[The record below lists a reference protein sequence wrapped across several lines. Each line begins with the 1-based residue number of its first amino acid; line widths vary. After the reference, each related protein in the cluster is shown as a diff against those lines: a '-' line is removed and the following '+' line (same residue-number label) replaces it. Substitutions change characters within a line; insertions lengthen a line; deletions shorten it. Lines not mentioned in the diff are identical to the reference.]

1 MNDKTILGGLD
12 PELVSRLT
20 TRREAIFKAGKLGVA
35 LASAPIALGAL
46 SSATFGQGS
55 PLPAQIV
62 DTLNFA
68 LTLEFLEDEFYRTAI
83 NSRNLIPNTTRKV
96 FRQISDHEAA
106 HVKFLQGAL
115 GTAATTKP
123 TFDFTAGG
131 AFADVFSNYQTFLAV
146 SQAFEDTGVRAYK
159 GQAGNLISNNDVLT
173 AALSIH
179 SVEARHASQV
189 RRIRGEKGW
198 ITGSSRGTLPAPT
211 QAIYDGDDNTT
222 QGGANLAGL
231 AGVPASAV
239 TEAFDEPLT
248 KEEVLAIARLFIK
261 G

>member
-20 TRREAIFKAGKLGVA
+20 TRREAIFKAGKLGVS
-35 LASAPIALGAL
+35 LVSAPIALGAL
-46 SSATFGQGS
+46 SSVTFGQGS
-55 PLPAQIV
+55 ALPAQIA

-68 LTLEFLEDEFYRTAI
+68 LTLEFLENEFYSTALK
-83 NSRNLIPNTTRKV
+83 SRNLIPGTSRKV
-96 FRQISDHEAA
+96 FQQIGKHEEA

-115 GTAATTKP
+115 GAAAVAKP

-173 AALSIH
+173 AALTIH

-222 QGGANLAGL
+222 QGGANLDGL